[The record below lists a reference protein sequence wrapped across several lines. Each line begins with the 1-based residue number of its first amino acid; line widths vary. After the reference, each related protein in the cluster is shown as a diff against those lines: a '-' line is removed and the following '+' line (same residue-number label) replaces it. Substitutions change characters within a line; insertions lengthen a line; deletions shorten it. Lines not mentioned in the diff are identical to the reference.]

1 MQVKVFNKEK
11 ELEKVF
17 YDDNNLYLYDNP
29 ILDIVFLPQ
38 GRFAIRVLLDEKLLK
53 FWTSSKGDVLMH
65 HIDFETDK
73 RYSRE
78 DKRIGKLLVHQ
89 LEATHKPILYSREG
103 DPYIK
108 LDCHVS
114 DHISKIVG
122 GYRQKIKSK

>member
-11 ELEKVF
+11 ELEKVH

-38 GRFAIRVLLDEKLLK
+38 GRFAMRVLLDKKLLK

-65 HIDFETDK
+65 HVDFETDK
-73 RYSRE
+73 RYTRE

-108 LDCHVS
+108 LDCHMS
-114 DHISKIVG
+114 DHISRIIG
-122 GYRQKIKSK
+122 GYRQKMKKN

>member
-11 ELEKVF
+11 ELEKVH

-38 GRFAIRVLLDEKLLK
+38 GRFTMRVLLDKKLLK

-65 HIDFETDK
+65 HVDFETDK
-73 RYSRE
+73 RYTRE

-114 DHISKIVG
+114 DHISRIIG
-122 GYRQKIKSK
+122 GYRQKMKNN